1 MSDTANRFP
10 AGAPRHPRQD
20 FDVLVVGAGPA
31 GSATALRL
39 AQAGCSVLLLERS
52 RFGGPRIGESLPRSV
67 QPLLHEL
74 GLWEAFL
81 ALRPWPSRG
90 LRSVWGRDNPL
101 SHAHANPA
109 LDGGWHVD
117 RLAFDRML
125 AHQAASAGA
134 VLLTGTVV
142 AGCEPRAEA
151 GWRVHLAKAGAGHGA
166 VPDESVPGPAGARL
180 LVDATGRSASLAR
193 SLGAQRMLL
202 DNLVCVATHWMDDAG
217 GPPRARDGAPSPH
230 YVQIETCAEG
240 WWYSAPLP
248 ASRSTLAGM
257 LFTDADVCGR
267 LKLTQAPHW
276 LQALGQA
283 PFTQGRLREAAR
295 ALRWGPHAF
304 SAVSQRLRREL
315 PCAAW
320 FAAGD
325 AALAVDP
332 ISGSGVVRALRAGQ
346 AACETALQWLQAGGD
361 ADRAEA
367 LRAYEA
373 ACDREC
379 TRYLVERAACYA
391 LEDRW
396 AQAPFWQRRGTAW
409 AAAGSGQVAPQLH
422 RFGHAPAHA
431 QVDHL
436 HPD

>member
-1 MSDTANRFP
+1 MSDTANRFSAGP
-10 AGAPRHPRQD
+10 AGRSRQA

-31 GSATALRL
+31 GSTTALRL
-39 AQAGCSVLLLERS
+39 AQTGCSVLLLERS

-74 GLWEAFL
+74 GAWERFL
-81 ALRPWPSRG
+81 GLRPWPSRG
-90 LRSVWGRDNPL
+90 TRSVWGRETPP
-101 SHAHANPA
+101 AHARFDPA

-117 RLAFDRML
+117 RQAFDRML
-125 AHQAASAGA
+125 AHEAVSAGA
-134 VLLTGTVV
+134 ELCTGTIV
-142 AGCEPRAEA
+142 AGCEPPAE
-151 GWRVHLAKAGAGHGA
+151 GEWQVHLAKAGAGHGA
-166 VPDESVPGPAGARL
+166 VPDESAPGPVSARL

-202 DNLVCVATHWMDDAG
+202 DNLVCVASHWMDEAG
-217 GPPRARDGAPSPH
+217 GPAQARDDPPSTR
-230 YVQIETCAEG
+230 YVQIETCPEG

-248 ASRSTLAGM
+248 ASRSALAGM

-267 LKLTQAPHW
+267 LKLTRAPHW
-276 LQALGQA
+276 QQALGQA
-283 PFTQGRLREAAR
+283 PFTRGRLLEASK

-315 PCAAW
+315 ACGAW

-325 AALAVDP
+325 AALATDP
-332 ISGSGVVRALRAGQ
+332 ICGSGVVRALRAGR
-346 AACETALQWLQAGGD
+346 AACETALQWLQAGD
-361 ADRAEA
+361 DVHRAEA
-367 LRAYEA
+367 LQAYEE

-379 TRYLVERAACYA
+379 TRYLAERAACYA

-396 AQAPFWQRRGTAW
+396 TQAPFWQRRGTAW
-409 AAAGSGQVAPQLH
+409 AAAGSGKVAPQFDRL
-422 RFGHAPAHA
+422 GHAPAHA